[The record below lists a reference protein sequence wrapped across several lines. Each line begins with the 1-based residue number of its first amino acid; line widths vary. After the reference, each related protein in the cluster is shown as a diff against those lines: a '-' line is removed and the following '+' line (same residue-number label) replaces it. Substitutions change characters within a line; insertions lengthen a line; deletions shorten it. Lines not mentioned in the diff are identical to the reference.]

1 MLYALVAVSA
11 NYHALLLQTWQ
22 NKKTDSWREI
32 YDLFRTLDPL
42 FMGMHPPTKPG
53 IYIWK
58 GSYVI
63 KQPKSVRLDAI
74 VHWFGDWEEA
84 SEEAVCRFQVGLN
97 PFSNE
102 EIRSQRSRPRPTLQL
117 IQGAKS

>member
-22 NKKTDSWREI
+22 NNKTDSWREI

-42 FMGMHPPTKPG
+42 FMGMHPPTTPG
-53 IYIWK
+53 IYVWK

-74 VHWFGDWEEA
+74 VHWFDDWEEA
-84 SEEAVCRFQVGLN
+84 SANTIALFQSGLN
-97 PFSNE
+97 PFCVE
-102 EIRSQRSRPRPTLQL
+102 RPRARQAPRPSLKL
-117 IQGAKS
+117 IQGAKT